1 MTTRILL
8 ATGNAKKL
16 VELRDVLRA
25 ARLDVEVLGLGDVP
39 DGPEPVE
46 SARTFEG
53 NALIKAREWAR
64 RTGLPALADDSGIT
78 VGVLNGSPGVRSARW
93 AGPECDDEAN
103 LALLMHQ
110 ISDVPEGH
118 RDAAFV
124 CAMALVLPEGA
135 EHVVVREWP
144 GRVAL
149 ERRGTNGF
157 GYDPIFIPAG
167 HDVTS
172 AELSPGE
179 KNAISHR
186 GQAVRAM
193 VPVLVET
200 LGLAPL
206 EVKED

>member
-16 VELRDVLRA
+16 VELRDVLHA
-25 ARLDVEVLGLGDVP
+25 ARLDVEVLGLADVP
-39 DGPEPVE
+39 EGPEPVE

-78 VGVLNGSPGVRSARW
+78 VGALNGSPGVRSARW

-103 LALLMHQ
+103 LTLLMHQ

-124 CAMALVLPEGA
+124 CAMALVLPDGS

-144 GRVAL
+144 GHVAL
-149 ERRGTNGF
+149 ERRGGNGF
-157 GYDPIFIPAG
+157 GYDPIFVPAG
-167 HDVTS
+167 HRVTS
-172 AELSPGE
+172 AELSPEE

-186 GQAVRAM
+186 GQAVRAI

-200 LGLAPL
+200 LALVTLDSQEG
-206 EVKED
+206 

>member
-1 MTTRILL
+1 MTTRVLL

-16 VELRDVLRA
+16 VELRDVLHA
-25 ARLDVEVLGLGDVP
+25 ARLDVEVLGLDDVP

-64 RTGLPALADDSGIT
+64 RTGLPSLADDSGIT
-78 VGVLNGSPGVRSARW
+78 VGALNGSPGVRSARW

-103 LALLMHQ
+103 LNLLMHQ

-124 CAMALVLPEGA
+124 CAMALVLPDGS

-144 GRVAL
+144 GHVAL
-149 ERRGTNGF
+149 ERRGSNGF
-157 GYDPIFIPAG
+157 GYDPIFVPAG
-167 HDVTS
+167 HRVTS
-172 AELSPGE
+172 AELAPEE

-186 GQAVRAM
+186 GQAVRAI

-200 LGLAPL
+200 LGLSPL
-206 EVKED
+206 DSEER

>member
-8 ATGNAKKL
+8 ATGNVKKL
-16 VELRDVLRA
+16 VELRDVLHA
-25 ARLDVEVLGLGDVP
+25 ARLDVEVLGLDDVR

-53 NALIKAREWAR
+53 NALIKAREWSR

-78 VGVLNGSPGVRSARW
+78 VGALNGSPGVRSARW

-103 LALLMHQ
+103 LNLLIHQ

-124 CAMALVLPEGA
+124 CAMALALPDGS

-144 GRVAL
+144 GHVAL
-149 ERRGTNGF
+149 ERRGSNGF
-157 GYDPIFIPAG
+157 GYDPIFVPAG
-167 HDVTS
+167 HHRTS
-172 AELSPGE
+172 AELSPAE

-193 VPVLVET
+193 VPVLVQT
-200 LGLAPL
+200 LGLTPVG
-206 EVKED
+206 EETD

>member
-8 ATGNAKKL
+8 ATGNVKKL
-16 VELRDVLRA
+16 VELRDVLHA
-25 ARLDVEVLGLGDVP
+25 ARLDVEVLGLDDVR

-53 NALIKAREWAR
+53 NALIKAREWSR

-78 VGVLNGSPGVRSARW
+78 VGALNGSPGVRSARW

-103 LALLMHQ
+103 LNLLIHQ

-124 CAMALVLPEGA
+124 CAMALALPDGS

-144 GRVAL
+144 GHVAL
-149 ERRGTNGF
+149 ERRGSNGF
-157 GYDPIFIPAG
+157 GYDPIFVPAG
-167 HDVTS
+167 HRVTS
-172 AELSPGE
+172 AELSPEE

-186 GQAVRAM
+186 GQAVRAI

-200 LGLAPL
+200 LGLSPL
-206 EVKED
+206 DSEEG

>member
-1 MTTRILL
+1 MTTRVLL

-16 VELRDVLRA
+16 VELRDVLHA
-25 ARLDVEVLGLGDVP
+25 ARLDVEVLGLDDVP

-78 VGVLNGSPGVRSARW
+78 VGALNGSPGVRSARW

-103 LALLMHQ
+103 LNLLMHQ

-124 CAMALVLPEGA
+124 CAMALVLPDGG

-144 GRVAL
+144 GHVAF

-157 GYDPIFIPAG
+157 GYDPIFVPAG
-167 HDVTS
+167 HQVTS
-172 AELSPGE
+172 AELSPEE

-186 GQAVRAM
+186 GQAVRAI

-200 LGLAPL
+200 LGLSPL
-206 EVKED
+206 DSEEG

>member
-8 ATGNAKKL
+8 ATGNVKKL
-16 VELRDVLRA
+16 VELRDVLHA
-25 ARLDVEVLGLGDVP
+25 ARLDVEVLGLDDVR

-53 NALIKAREWAR
+53 NALIKAREWSR

-78 VGVLNGSPGVRSARW
+78 VGALNGSPGVRSARW

-103 LALLMHQ
+103 LNLLIHQ

-124 CAMALVLPEGA
+124 CAMALALPDGS

-144 GRVAL
+144 GHVAL
-149 ERRGTNGF
+149 ERRGSNGF
-157 GYDPIFIPAG
+157 GYDPIFVPAG
-167 HDVTS
+167 HQVTS
-172 AELSPGE
+172 AELSPEE

-186 GQAVRAM
+186 GQAVRAI

-200 LGLAPL
+200 LGLSTL
-206 EVKED
+206 DSEEG

>member
-8 ATGNAKKL
+8 ATGNVKKL
-16 VELRDVLRA
+16 VELRDVLHA
-25 ARLDVEVLGLGDVP
+25 ARLDVEVLGLDDVR

-53 NALIKAREWAR
+53 NALIKAREWSR
-64 RTGLPALADDSGIT
+64 RTGLPALADDSGIS

-103 LALLMHQ
+103 LNLLIHQ

-124 CAMALVLPEGA
+124 CAMALALPDGS

-144 GRVAL
+144 GHVAL
-149 ERRGTNGF
+149 ERRGSNGF
-157 GYDPIFIPAG
+157 GYDPIFVPAG
-167 HDVTS
+167 HQVTS
-172 AELSPGE
+172 AELSPEE

-186 GQAVRAM
+186 GQAVRAI

-200 LGLAPL
+200 LGLSTL
-206 EVKED
+206 DSEEG